1 MSRCF
6 FWAGVVLFFLL
17 CRQYSF
23 WAVFGWAYALATVIL
38 IIICFTP
45 RRQSAKEA
53 ADAPSATVRA
63 QCLEFETNE

>member
-1 MSRCF
+1 MRRYCF
-6 FWAGVVLFFLL
+6 LAGGALLFWL

-45 RRQSAKEA
+45 KRQNAKEEA
-53 ADAPSATVRA
+53 VAPSSTVRA
-63 QCLEFETNE
+63 QCLGLETRE